1 MDTTLPK
8 GFEAL
13 APFAAT
19 WGALEHQSQRYVQ
32 RQSSTVAE
40 LQACYDAGAPR
51 LDEIFD
57 HLEKFPADNL
67 PPPEA
72 LLHRTVMG
80 LTEAGQAL
88 ALSERLAEVCGTM
101 ACHGSVRAGRRLT
114 GAEMNALLR
123 QMEATPHSGQCN
135 HGRPTYVEL
144 KLADVERLF
153 GRR

>member
-40 LQACYDAGAPR
+40 LQAFYDAVAPR

-88 ALSERLAEVCGTM
+88 EVFGQPGVPY
-101 ACHGSVRAGRRLT
+101 APF
-114 GAEMNALLR
+114 
-123 QMEATPHSGQCN
+123 PHKMDIEWSDN
-135 HGRPTYVEL
+135 T
-144 KLADVERLF
+144 
-153 GRR
+153 